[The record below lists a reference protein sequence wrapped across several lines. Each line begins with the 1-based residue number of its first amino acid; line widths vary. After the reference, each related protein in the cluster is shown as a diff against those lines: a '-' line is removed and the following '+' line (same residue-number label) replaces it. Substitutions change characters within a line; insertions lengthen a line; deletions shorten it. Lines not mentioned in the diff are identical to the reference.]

1 MFFGSFYVKL
11 YLDSFD
17 VESWQEWIPSGLFYG
32 ITTNPILAE
41 RAGLFYPSIN
51 WSSKMALAEK
61 LNVKEFHIQLP
72 SCDETAISFAAQ
84 RKEEAQNFN
93 FKFVVKVPLTKEGV
107 KLVPEMKRLGLSIL
121 MTACY
126 HSKQYITADAIE
138 ADYIAP
144 YFGRMEEAGLDAYDH
159 MSLMKDLERHSTNR
173 CKILVASIRSVEQM
187 ITLAAQGHLYFTIS
201 PAIADELL
209 TAELTVKA
217 VSEFDEAATKVEV

>member
-1 MFFGSFYVKL
+1 MKL

-17 VESWQEWIPSGLFYG
+17 VESWKEWMPSGLFYG

-93 FKFVVKVPLTKEGV
+93 FNFVVKVPLTKEGV

-126 HSKQYITADAIE
+126 HSKQYITADAIK

-159 MSLMKDLERHSTNR
+159 MFLMKDLERHSTNR

-187 ITLAAQGHLYFTIS
+187 MTLAAQGHLYFTIS
-201 PAIADELL
+201 PVIADELL
-209 TAELTVKA
+209 SAELTVKA
-217 VSEFDEAATKVEV
+217 VSEFDEAAAKVEV

>member
-1 MFFGSFYVKL
+1 MKL

-17 VESWQEWIPSGLFYG
+17 VESWKEWMPSGLFYG

-93 FKFVVKVPLTKEGV
+93 FNFVVKVPLTIEGV
-107 KLVPEMKRLGLSIL
+107 KLVPEIKRLGLSIL

-126 HSKQYITADAIE
+126 HSKQYITADAIK

-159 MSLMKDLERHSTNR
+159 MFLMKDLERHSTNR

-187 ITLAAQGHLYFTIS
+187 MTLAAQGHLYFTIS

-209 TAELTVKA
+209 SAELTVKA
-217 VSEFDEAATKVEV
+217 VSEFDEAAAKVEV

>member
-1 MFFGSFYVKL
+1 MKL

-17 VESWQEWIPSGLFYG
+17 VESWKEWMPSGLFYG

-93 FKFVVKVPLTKEGV
+93 FNFVVKVPLTKEGV

-126 HSKQYITADAIE
+126 HSKQYITADAIK

-187 ITLAAQGHLYFTIS
+187 MTLAAQGHVYFTIS
-201 PAIADELL
+201 PSIAEELMNDDF
-209 TAELTVKA
+209 TIKA
-217 VSEFDEAATKVEV
+217 VREFNEAALRVEV

>member
-1 MFFGSFYVKL
+1 M
-11 YLDSFD
+11 
-17 VESWQEWIPSGLFYG
+17 
-32 ITTNPILAE
+32 
-41 RAGLFYPSIN
+41 
-51 WSSKMALAEK
+51 
-61 LNVKEFHIQLP
+61 
-72 SCDETAISFAAQ
+72 
-84 RKEEAQNFN
+84 
-93 FKFVVKVPLTKEGV
+93 TKEGV

-126 HSKQYITADAIE
+126 HSKQYITADTIQ

>member
-1 MFFGSFYVKL
+1 M
-11 YLDSFD
+11 
-17 VESWQEWIPSGLFYG
+17 PSGLFYG

-93 FKFVVKVPLTKEGV
+93 FNFVVKVPLTKEGV

-126 HSKQYITADAIE
+126 HSKQYITADAIK

-159 MSLMKDLERHSTNR
+159 MSQMKDLERHSTNR

-187 ITLAAQGHLYFTIS
+187 MTLAAQGHVYFTIS

-209 TAELTVKA
+209 SAELTVKA
-217 VSEFDEAATKVEV
+217 VSEFDEAAAKVEV

>member
-1 MFFGSFYVKL
+1 MKL

-17 VESWQEWIPSGLFYG
+17 VVSWQEWIPSGLFYG
-32 ITTNPILAE
+32 ITTNPILAK

-93 FKFVVKVPLTKEGV
+93 FNFVVKVPLTKEGV

-159 MSLMKDLERHSTNR
+159 MFLMKDLERHSTNR

-187 ITLAAQGHLYFTIS
+187 MKLAAQGHVYFTIS

-209 TAELTVKA
+209 SAELTVKA
-217 VSEFDEAATKVEV
+217 VSEFDEAAAKVEV

>member
-1 MFFGSFYVKL
+1 MKL

-17 VESWQEWIPSGLFYG
+17 VESWQEWMPSGLFYG

-93 FKFVVKVPLTKEGV
+93 FNFVVKVPLTKEGV

-126 HSKQYITADAIE
+126 HSKQYITADAVE
-138 ADYIAP
+138 AEYIAP
-144 YFGRMEEAGLDAYDH
+144 YFGRMEEAGLDAFH
-159 MSLMKDLERHSTNR
+159 HLSLMKELESYSTNKCR
-173 CKILVASIRSVEQM
+173 ILIASIRSVEQM
-187 ITLAAQGHLYFTIS
+187 MILAAQGHEYFTIS
-201 PAIADELL
+201 PAIAGELVNSD
-209 TAELTVKA
+209 LTVNA
-217 VSEFDEAATKVEV
+217 VSEFNEVVG

>member
-1 MFFGSFYVKL
+1 MKL

-17 VESWQEWIPSGLFYG
+17 INSWQQWMPSGLFYG

-41 RAGLFYPSIN
+41 RAGLFYSSIN
-51 WSSKMALAEK
+51 WPSKMASADK
-61 LNVKEFHIQLP
+61 LNVKEFHIQVP

-84 RKEEAQNFN
+84 RNEEAQNFN
-93 FKFVVKVPLTKEGV
+93 FNFVVKVPLTKEGV

-187 ITLAAQGHLYFTIS
+187 MTLAAQGHVFFTIS
-201 PAIADELL
+201 PSIAEELMNDDF
-209 TAELTVKA
+209 TIKA
-217 VSEFDEAATKVEV
+217 VREFNEAALRVEV

>member
-1 MFFGSFYVKL
+1 MKL

-17 VESWQEWIPSGLFYG
+17 VKSWQEWMPSGLFYG
-32 ITTNPILAE
+32 ITTNPILAQ
-41 RAGLFYPSIN
+41 RAGLFYSRIN
-51 WSSKMALAEK
+51 WPSKMASADK
-61 LNVKEFHIQLP
+61 LNVKEFHIQVP

-84 RKEEAQNFN
+84 RNEEAQNFN
-93 FKFVVKVPLTKEGV
+93 FNFVVKVPLTKEGV

-159 MSLMKDLERHSTNR
+159 MSLMKDLEKYSTNQ
-173 CKILVASIRSVEQM
+173 CKILVASIRSLEQM
-187 ITLAAQGHLYFTIS
+187 MTLAAQGHVYFTIS
-201 PAIADELL
+201 PSIAEELMNDDF
-209 TAELTVKA
+209 TIKA
-217 VSEFDEAATKVEV
+217 VREFNEAALRVEV

>member
-1 MFFGSFYVKL
+1 MKL

-93 FKFVVKVPLTKEGV
+93 FNFVVKVPLTKEGV

-144 YFGRMEEAGLDAYDH
+144 YVGRMEEAGLDACDH

-187 ITLAAQGHLYFTIS
+187 MTLAAQGHVYFTIS

-209 TAELTVKA
+209 SAELTVEA
-217 VSEFDEAATKVEV
+217 VSEFDESAAKVEV

>member
-1 MFFGSFYVKL
+1 MKL

-32 ITTNPILAE
+32 ITTNPILAK

-93 FKFVVKVPLTKEGV
+93 FNFVVKVPLTKEGV

-126 HSKQYITADAIE
+126 HSKQYITADAIK

-159 MSLMKDLERHSTNR
+159 MSLMKDLEKHSANQ
-173 CKILVASIRSVEQM
+173 CKILVASIRSLEQM
-187 ITLAAQGHLYFTIS
+187 MTLAAQGHVYFTIS
-201 PAIADELL
+201 PSIAEELMNDDF
-209 TAELTVKA
+209 TIKA
-217 VSEFDEAATKVEV
+217 VREFNEAALRLEV